1 MAGFLALLAAG
12 LAAAPASALSYA
24 LGIGVHW
31 LISSRAVFVSG
42 VAARGPART
51 RQKALFVASALV
63 GLALTAGIVGL
74 GAALGLDPRL
84 AKIVAVGV
92 SFAVQVMPPSADDT
106 EDSVPLAIVRSALVK
121 LSTASEKV
129 IVTAEVS
136 PTINEVSVTLMV
148 AVGRSVSMV

>member
-1 MAGFLALLAAG
+1 MGGPTVADILRFLRHASPPRYLAASVIALGVDMAGFLALLAAG

-92 SFAVQVMPPSADDT
+92 SFAATWLLRARVVF
-106 EDSVPLAIVRSALVK
+106 
-121 LSTASEKV
+121 
-129 IVTAEVS
+129 
-136 PTINEVSVTLMV
+136 
-148 AVGRSVSMV
+148 AV